1 MTYSVKTYHLL
12 QSPYPTN
19 CINYYSST
27 EFLSIKDCIRR
38 CRLKESFSNCKV
50 ISDEI
55 NVFKWETSVRFVENS
70 DEEKCIKDLDLIEY
84 CSKFCSNMDCVKHYY
99 KPVLI
104 SGELTDRKEVIIDL
118 TILTEP
124 ETTFWHKP
132 KIETIEFLCYIA
144 SILSIWFGFSILSI
158 YFWIKRLIGF
168 LRSKCLN
175 KKI

>member
-1 MTYSVKTYHLL
+1 M
-12 QSPYPTN
+12 
-19 CINYYSST
+19 
-27 EFLSIKDCIRR
+27 
-38 CRLKESFSNCKV
+38 
-50 ISDEI
+50 
-55 NVFKWETSVRFVENS
+55 RFVENS

-84 CSKFCSNMDCVKHYY
+84 CSKFCSNMDCVKHHY

-158 YFWIKRLIGF
+158 YFWIKRLTDI
-168 LRSKCLN
+168 LRLKYLR
-175 KKI
+175 KKSLIHCIN